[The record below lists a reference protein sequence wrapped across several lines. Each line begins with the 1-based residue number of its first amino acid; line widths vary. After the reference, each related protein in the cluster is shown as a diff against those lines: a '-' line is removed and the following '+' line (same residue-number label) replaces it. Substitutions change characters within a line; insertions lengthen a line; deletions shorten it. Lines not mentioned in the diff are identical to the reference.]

1 MTFLQEGYSLYLVE
15 MLVVSE
21 DPLFSMPSMKPLPD
35 EKCNIHNI
43 LILIVRKLTYSFN
56 LYNLQETFG

>member
-21 DPLFSMPSMKPLPD
+21 DPLFSTPSMKPLPD

-43 LILIVRKLTYSFN
+43 LILIN
-56 LYNLQETFG
+56 LEK